1 LVFTGYL
8 CISSLA
14 LSSSLS
20 PLDNAIAVLNT
31 GQAKQA
37 IVLFEKQKH
46 DPKAMVYLAEI
57 YMDTDLDEAEEW
69 IKKAIDVQ
77 SNDAETYYVRGA
89 IMGW

>member
-1 LVFTGYL
+1 
-8 CISSLA
+8 
-14 LSSSLS
+14 
-20 PLDNAIAVLNT
+20 
-31 GQAKQA
+31 
-37 IVLFEKQKH
+37 VLFEKQKH